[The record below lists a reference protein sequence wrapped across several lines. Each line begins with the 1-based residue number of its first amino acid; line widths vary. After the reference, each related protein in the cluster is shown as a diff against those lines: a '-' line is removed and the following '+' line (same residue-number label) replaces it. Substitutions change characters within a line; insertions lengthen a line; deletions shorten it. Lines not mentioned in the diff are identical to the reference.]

1 MDISVRFLN
10 VIAGE
15 AVTRYFDSRFFKR
28 PNADNILEKILKA
41 TTNLPTK
48 SLSMLLWMDQMQ
60 IGQYKQLLW
69 TSCHPWRFP
78 V

>member
-10 VIAGE
+10 GIAGE

-28 PNADNILEKILKA
+28 PNAENILEKILKA

-60 IGQYKQLLW
+60 IGQYK
-69 TSCHPWRFP
+69 
-78 V
+78 